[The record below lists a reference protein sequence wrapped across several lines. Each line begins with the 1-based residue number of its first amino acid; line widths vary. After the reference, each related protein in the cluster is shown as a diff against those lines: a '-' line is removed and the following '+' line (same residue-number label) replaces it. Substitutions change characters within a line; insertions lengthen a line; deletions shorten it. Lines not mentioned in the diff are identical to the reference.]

1 MANKL
6 EPRLLETIHVPTLA
20 RVEGEGALYIGVEG
34 GTVKEIKVQIYEP
47 PRFFEGFLR
56 GRFIQDVP
64 DMTAR
69 ICGICPVA
77 YQMSSVRAIENALG
91 MTVSPQ
97 ARLVR
102 DLMYCGEWIESHVLH
117 IFMLQA
123 PDLTGHESALSLA
136 AVAPDVV
143 KNALRMKK
151 IGNQI
156 LKIIGGRSV
165 HPVNACVGGW
175 YSWPSA
181 AELRGLLPDLEWG
194 LQQALWSVSWANT
207 LPYPQLEPDYE
218 FVAMHKD
225 DEYAILDGDILS
237 SRSGK
242 ITEQEFESNY
252 LEKHVRHSNA
262 LHSRNAGGQTYLVG
276 PLARLNLNF
285 EQLGATA
292 KKAATEIGPKL
303 PLHNPYKS
311 LLARAIETV
320 EVFDRAIRLIGEYKP
335 EGLSATPLKLK
346 SGRGAAASEAPRGL
360 LYHRYDINEKGLVEQ
375 AKIVPPTAQNLGRM
389 EADLW
394 EMAPQL
400 LKMPHEEATL
410 TAEHLLRSY
419 DPCIS
424 CATHFLELKVYDTRK

>member
-1 MANKL
+1 MPDVKA
-6 EPRLLETIHVPTLA
+6 PFETIHVPALA
-20 RVEGEGALYIGVEG
+20 RVEGEGALYIGVENG
-34 GTVKEIKVQIYEP
+34 AVKEIKVNIYEP

-56 GRFIQDVP
+56 GRFLQDVP
-64 DMTAR
+64 DITAR

-77 YQMSSVRAIENALG
+77 YQMSSVRALENALG
-91 MTVSPQ
+91 IEVSPQ

-102 DLMYCGEWIESHVLH
+102 GLMYCGEWIESHVLH
-117 IFMLQA
+117 IFMLQG
-123 PDLTGHESALSLA
+123 PDLTGHDSALTLA
-136 AVAPDVV
+136 ADAPDVV

-175 YSWPSA
+175 YSWPNA
-181 AELRGLLPDLEWG
+181 EELRALLPDLEWG
-194 LQQALWSVSWANT
+194 LEQALWAVGWANT

-218 FVAMHKD
+218 FVALHRD
-225 DEYAILDGDILS
+225 DEYAILDGNILS
-237 SRSGK
+237 SKSGQ
-242 ITEQEFESNY
+242 ITEAEFETNY
-252 LEKHVRHSNA
+252 IEKHVRHSNA
-262 LHSRNAGGQTYLVG
+262 LHSRTAGGQKYLVG

-285 EQLGATA
+285 EQLGAKA
-292 KKAATEIGPKL
+292 KGAANEIDLKL
-303 PLHNPYKS
+303 PVCNPYKA

-320 EVFDRAIRLIGEYKP
+320 EVFDRAIRLVGEYAP
-335 EGLSATPLKLK
+335 QGSSSAPLSLRA
-346 SGRGAAASEAPRGL
+346 GRGAAASEAPRGL
-360 LYHRYDINEKGLVEQ
+360 LYHRYDLDDKGLVQQ

-394 EMAPQL
+394 ELAPQL
-400 LKMPHEEATL
+400 LKMPQADATL

-424 CATHFLELKVYDTRK
+424 CATHFLKLKVYEV

>member
-1 MANKL
+1 
-6 EPRLLETIHVPTLA
+6 
-20 RVEGEGALYIGVEG
+20 
-34 GTVKEIKVQIYEP
+34 
-47 PRFFEGFLR
+47 
-56 GRFIQDVP
+56 
-64 DMTAR
+64 
-69 ICGICPVA
+69 
-77 YQMSSVRAIENALG
+77 VRALENALG
-91 MTVSPQ
+91 MTVSTQ

-123 PDLTGHESALSLA
+123 PDLTGHDSALSLA

-181 AELRGLLPDLEWG
+181 EELRALLPDLEWG
-194 LQQALWSVSWANT
+194 LKQAIWAVGWANT

-218 FVAMHKD
+218 FVALHRD
-225 DEYAILDGDILS
+225 DEYAILDGNVLS
-237 SRSGK
+237 SRSGQ
-242 ITEQEFESNY
+242 ITEVEFETNY
-252 LEKHVRHSNA
+252 IEKHVRHSNA
-262 LHSRNAGGQTYLVG
+262 LHGRTAGGQKYLVG

-285 EQLGATA
+285 EQLGEKA
-292 KKAATEIGPKL
+292 KGAAKEIGLQL
-303 PLHNPYKS
+303 PMRNPYKA

-320 EVFDRAIRLIGEYKP
+320 EVFDRAIRLFNDYKP
-335 EGLSATPLKLK
+335 SGSSYAPLKLK
-346 SGRGAAASEAPRGL
+346 AGRGAAASEAPRGL
-360 LYHRYDINEKGLVEQ
+360 LYHRYDLNEQGLVQQ

-394 EMAPQL
+394 ELAPQL
-400 LKMPHEEATL
+400 LKMPHADATL

-424 CATHFLELKVYDTRK
+424 CATHFLKLKVYEV